1 MGLQLHAGPA
11 VSFNHSGHQLISLE
25 LINFAFGNIQ
35 TETYWAVRVYLQN
48 LPEFSTMIY
57 DETWVL
63 LLMGG

>member
-35 TETYWAVRVYLQN
+35 TETYKVVRDMNTN
-48 LPEFSTMIY
+48 LFAKSSRVFNH
-57 DETWVL
+57 DL
-63 LLMGG
+63 